1 MVQEVFFFTEMAYS
15 AYPQDVAERAGYTAL
30 MLPNANFDAHKAHAL
45 YQGYFEEYQYAG
57 CDWPKRSPCSMSSR
71 VAA

>member
-45 YQGYFEEYQYAG
+45 YQ
-57 CDWPKRSPCSMSSR
+57 
-71 VAA
+71 